1 MNLQN
6 KTIVVTG
13 VASGIGAEVARLA
26 RFHGAKVIG
35 VDRAPV
41 QMTLHGFHQAD
52 LGAPV
57 SIDAL
62 VKALPDHIDALAN
75 IAGVPGTAPP
85 EVVARVNYLGL
96 RHLTQG
102 LLPRIVS
109 GGSIINVASILGAEW
124 PQRLDLHK
132 QLAATDSFESGSA
145 WLAAHPVPHDT
156 CYQYFKEAL
165 IVWTLL
171 QSWPWF
177 ADHGVRVNN
186 VSPGP
191 VFTPIL
197 GDFAAMLGEERVKA
211 DAKQAQR
218 AWAATSPRERAAVFY
233 RAAQA
238 MQARGAQATL
248 LIARETGGIL
258 PKAQREVD
266 ESVVFYQQAAGMP
279 LQASGQMLPTS
290 SGQLS
295 LARRLPLGL
304 IGVISPFNFPLILSL
319 RSVAPAQA
327 MGNAV
332 ILKPDPRTPYTGGV
346 IIAQVLE
353 EAGLPKGLLHV
364 LHGDAQIGR
373 ALVESPDVPMI
384 AFTGSTAAD
393 RRIGEI
399 AGRHLKKVSL
409 ELGGNNA
416 VIVLDDTDLDKA
428 ASAVAFGAYM
438 HQGQICM
445 ATGRVLV
452 QRGVAQALT
461 QRLAEKARHLPVGD
475 PVSGTVALGPIIDQ
489 RQLQRVIDIVS
500 DSVAAGAVVEA
511 GATNEGLFYA
521 PTVLSNVRPGMR
533 VFDEEVFGPVI
544 TSPCSTPMTKPLS
557 WPTRA
562 STGWRQA
569 SCRHRFRGHWRWAR
583 SCTPACCISTIR
595 RWPMR
600 SSIRSVALV
609 RRAMAPASAAS
620 PIGSST
626 PTGNG

>member
-1 MNLQN
+1 MN
-6 KTIVVTG
+6 
-13 VASGIGAEVARLA
+13 
-26 RFHGAKVIG
+26 
-35 VDRAPV
+35 
-41 QMTLHGFHQAD
+41 
-52 LGAPV
+52 
-57 SIDAL
+57 AL
-62 VKALPDHIDALAN
+62 SSAAA
-75 IAGVPGTAPP
+75 
-85 EVVARVNYLGL
+85 
-96 RHLTQG
+96 
-102 LLPRIVS
+102 
-109 GGSIINVASILGAEW
+109 
-124 PQRLDLHK
+124 
-132 QLAATDSFESGSA
+132 AATDTPTWHGCIFNGEWVPGHGGS
-145 WLAAHPVPHDT
+145 LPVHEPAT
-156 CYQYFKEAL
+156 GAL
-165 IVWTLL
+165 LHEV
-171 QSWPWF
+171 
-177 ADHGVRVNN
+177 G
-186 VSPGP
+186 
-191 VFTPIL
+191 
-197 GDFAAMLGEERVKA
+197 KA
-211 DAKQAQR
+211 DMADVAAAIAQAKQAQR
-218 AWAATSPRERAAVFY
+218 AWAATSPRERAAVFQ

-238 MQARGAQATL
+238 MQARSAEVTL

-295 LARRLPLGL
+295 LARRLPLGV

-319 RSVAPAQA
+319 RSVAPALA

-364 LHGDAQIGR
+364 LHGDAQIGQ

-384 AFTGSTAAD
+384 AFTGSTAAG

-416 VIVLDDTDLDKA
+416 VIVLDDADLDKA

-461 QRLAEKARHLPVGD
+461 QRLAAKARHLPVGD
-475 PVSGTVALGPIIDQ
+475 PVSGTVALGPIIEQ

-544 TSPCSTPMTKPLS
+544 NITVFDTDEEAAELANQGEYGLAAGILS
-557 WPTRA
+557 ASVSRA
-562 STGWRQA
+562 LALGEKLHTGLLHINDQTVADEVVNPFGGTGA
-569 SCRHRFRGHWRWAR
+569 S
-583 SCTPACCISTIR
+583 
-595 RWPMR
+595 
-600 SSIRSVALV
+600 
-609 RRAMAPASAAS
+609 
-620 PIGSST
+620 
-626 PTGNG
+626 GNGTSVGGPADWEQYTRWQWLTIKNEVPQYPF